1 MRGQVLASSA
11 PAHRMCHTLLIVL
24 YFASLAYAQMRGQVL
39 SSTAPAHR
47 MCHTLLTVSYVASL
61 FYA

>member
-1 MRGQVLASSA
+1 
-11 PAHRMCHTLLIVL
+11 MCHTLFTAFHFAMLI
-24 YFASLAYAQMRGQVL
+24 YTRTRGEVL

-47 MCHTLLTVSYVASL
+47 MCHTLLIVSYVASL